1 MCHEAPLPA
10 RSQMETLMKATRRHM
25 FIVAALVGAFALHA
39 AAFAQSTHWDELGAL
54 SFPENYPTP
63 EASARLYDELQ
74 FQRACQVYL
83 WALPAMN
90 MVAMRDGQAAAFGA
104 GNNVLVISKDRL
116 NAKTIV
122 STGNPD
128 VIHGLAFVDLKDGPL
143 VFDAPPQMQGLLD
156 DFWHRPLTD
165 IGAAGPDQG
174 KGGKFLSLGMEK
186 GKPFNPDARMKKILT
201 DATLVGEAMA
211 KV

>member
-1 MCHEAPLPA
+1 VNKSSVSLAVAH
-10 RSQMETLMKATRRHM
+10 STR
-25 FIVAALVGAFALHA
+25 
-39 AAFAQSTHWDELGAL
+39 WDELSEL
-54 SFPENYPTP
+54 PFKDNFPTP
-63 EASARLYDELQ
+63 AASAQLYDELQ

-90 MVAMRDGQAAAFGA
+90 MVAMRDGQAAAFGS
-104 GNNVLVISKDRL
+104 GNNVLAISKDRL
-116 NAKTIV
+116 NSKTIV

-128 VIHGLAFVDLKDGPL
+128 VIYGLAFVDLKDGPL

-174 KGGKFLSLGMEK
+174 KGGKFLMLPPGYT
-186 GKPFNPDARMKKILT
+186 GDIPDGYYVMKSPTYGVFIRYRLRRESRFLRLEIC
-201 DATLVGEAMA
+201 AVW
-211 KV
+211 